1 MLKTRAF
8 LDETCLNSR
17 VALPGDPAFLDLR
30 YRNIFKL
37 EKMMEEMGDSK
48 ISRPVCGKTLLFKM
62 QRREQDQTPRPLN
75 NDVILAR

>member
-1 MLKTRAF
+1 MCVCVSGDESALKTLAF

-30 YRNIFKL
+30 YKNTFTL

-48 ISRPVCGKTLLFKM
+48 ISAPVCGKALITF
-62 QRREQDQTPRPLN
+62 
-75 NDVILAR
+75 